1 MVSPW
6 HLALYTVRTGS
17 RRIRRIGGENE
28 ISFAWYRVSHLLLLS
43 VMHLA
48 HRIVSCTRHR
58 LSSRHGIVGGVRRG
72 SNHAIRD
79 PKNHCLVPC
88 KKIRLGVSRSLGS
101 NYPPRPAQ
109 RTYGTTDPGGVWHP
123 VHGRECLTILSWVLT
138 EYAEIKSSPRTTN
151 ALYSVQP
158 AYACIGSRLRCR
170 PDARRT
176 IGLESTD
183 SLFHCTY

>member
-1 MVSPW
+1 KYHS
-6 HLALYTVRTGS
+6 HGTAY
-17 RRIRRIGGENE
+17 RISCCFQSCN
-28 ISFAWYRVSHLLLLS
+28 
-43 VMHLA
+43 LA
-48 HRIVSCTRHR
+48 HRIVSCTRYR

-88 KKIRLGVSRSLGS
+88 KKIRLAVSRSLGS

-109 RTYGTTDPGGVWHP
+109 RTYRTTDPGGVWHP

-158 AYACIGSRLRCR
+158 AYVLCLGFPVPTA
-170 PDARRT
+170 
-176 IGLESTD
+176 
-183 SLFHCTY
+183 